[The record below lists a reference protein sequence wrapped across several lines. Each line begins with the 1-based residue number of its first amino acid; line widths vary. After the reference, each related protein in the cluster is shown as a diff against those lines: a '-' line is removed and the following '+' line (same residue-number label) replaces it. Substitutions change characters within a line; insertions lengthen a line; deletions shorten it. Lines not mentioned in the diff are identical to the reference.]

1 MKKSKTKNTAFLR
14 FENRKIPLSMIDAQ
28 VEITAFEKKMIKTRA
43 AYIMLNG
50 VPAFSVNE
58 KDGRFVLLAN
68 EEDFYAAKFSGIKEC
83 EARVYAFSDQNAEI
97 FSISEKLKN
106 GKLSTMDEGYLMKR
120 LIDEYSFTQDDISAL
135 IGKSRPAVANTLRLL
150 TLSPEVIGLVESGK
164 LSAGHARALV
174 RVPKDRQFAFAQE
187 SIKRE
192 YSVREMERAVKAY
205 MTPPEVLGQENA
217 AKNAE
222 KNRQLKA
229 FIERMRGVY
238 RTKVSLIGNDKKGR
252 IYIDYYSPE
261 DLYRFEEF
269 LDIIENFQ
277 NG

>member
-28 VEITAFEKKMIKTRA
+28 VEITAFEKKTIKTRA

-50 VPAFSVNE
+50 VPIFSVNE

-106 GKLSTMDEGYLMKR
+106 GKLSTMEEGYLMKR

-205 MTPPEVLGQENA
+205 MTPPEVLEQENA